1 MAARKARTAAQ
12 KDRASDL
19 RLQSKYGITLA
30 DRCAREAEQGGKC
43 AICGGPLDP
52 PCVDHFHYHVI
63 TGRVSGMAGGIKWSA
78 QSRDEV
84 GQCVF
89 MRFGATKA
97 EAIRAV
103 RAATAS
109 WSIRGILCR
118 TCNRGLG
125 YVERWFNA
133 ARHPEI
139 LQAIHLYLAVR
150 LPR

>member
-1 MAARKARTAAQ
+1 MALRKARTAAQ
-12 KDRASDL
+12 KDRASNL

-30 DRCAREAEQGGKC
+30 DRCAREAEQDGKC
-43 AICGGPLDP
+43 AICEGPLDP
-52 PCVDHFHYHVI
+52 PCVDHFHYPVI
-63 TGRVSGMAGGIKWSA
+63 ALKLPEPAGEKKWSA
-78 QSRDEV
+78 QSLDEAEN
-84 GQCVF
+84 CVF
-89 MRFGATKA
+89 VRFGMTKSG
-97 EAIRAV
+97 AITAV
-103 RAATAS
+103 REATAA

-118 TCNRGLG
+118 RCNRGLG

>member
-1 MAARKARTAAQ
+1 MALRQARTAAQ

-19 RLQSKYGITLA
+19 RLQRKYGITLA
-30 DRCAREAEQGGKC
+30 NRCAREAEQGEKC

-52 PCVDHFHYHVI
+52 PCVDHFHY
-63 TGRVSGMAGGIKWSA
+63 RVSTCRVDGMAGGIKWNA
-78 QSRDEV
+78 QSIDEA
-84 GQCVF
+84 GECVF
-89 MRFGATKA
+89 MRFGTTKVG
-97 EAIRAV
+97 AIAAV
-103 RAATAS
+103 REATAS

-133 ARHPEI
+133 ARNPEI

>member
-1 MAARKARTAAQ
+1 MATRKARTAAQ

-19 RLQSKYGITLA
+19 RLQGKYGITLA
-30 DRCAREAEQGGKC
+30 DRRAREAEQGGKC

-52 PCVDHFHYHVI
+52 PCIDHFHYHVV
-63 TGRVSGMAGGIKWSA
+63 TTELPEQKKWKWRA
-78 QSRDEV
+78 QSLDEA
-84 GQCVF
+84 GNCVL
-89 MRFGATKA
+89 MRYGMTKSGAIA
-97 EAIRAV
+97 AV

-109 WSIRGILCR
+109 WAVRGILCR

>member
-1 MAARKARTAAQ
+1 MAFRKARTAAQ

-52 PCVDHFHYHVI
+52 PCIDHFHYRVI
-63 TGRVSGMAGGIKWSA
+63 TCRIDGMWNA
-78 QSRDEV
+78 QSINEA
-84 GQCVF
+84 GECVF
-89 MRFGATKA
+89 IRFGTTKA
-97 EAIRAV
+97 GAIAAV
-103 RAATAS
+103 RVATAS

-133 ARHPEI
+133 ARNPEI